1 MKERIE
7 NFIARCVCKG
17 LEMYAKKR
25 IAKKEEKESQIITI
39 HKGDKFLCIKTVIMG
54 GRFGYIAYIKGN
66 TYISEKDN
74 CITDE
79 QGCVFHEWNT
89 DTSTY
94 FKKI

>member
-25 IAKKEEKESQIITI
+25 IAKKEEKESQIIKI

-54 GRFGYIAYIKGN
+54 GRFGDIAYIKGN

-79 QGCVFHEWNT
+79 QGDDFHAWNT
-89 DTSTY
+89 ETSTY